1 MQKFWNIVRPEQD
14 DASAEL
20 YLEGEIASESWWG
33 DEVTPAAFRADLA
46 KVAGRDVT
54 VWINSPG
61 GDVIAASVI
70 YSALMEHK
78 GKITVKIDGL
88 AASAASV
95 IAMAGDTVLMAPTA
109 YLMIHN
115 PWSVA
120 IGNAEELRQEA
131 AVLDEIADG
140 LVLAYQ
146 IKTGMSRAK
155 LQQLMDDET
164 WMSARTA
171 MDYGFA
177 DGLLT
182 RGEAGEEQPDDEE
195 NEDGKKP
202 EDKPHDRAACVQ
214 FGRIAACARLRQ
226 RIADSVGKSHK
237 APEPKPQPATQAERD
252 AFISRLQAA
261 AEKNNHLT

>member
-1 MQKFWNIVRPEQD
+1 MQKFWNVVLPEQD
-14 DASAEL
+14 DTPAEL
-20 YLEGEIASESWWG
+20 YLEGEIASETWWG

-46 KVAGRDVT
+46 KAAGRDVT

-70 YSALMEHK
+70 YAALMEHK

-115 PWSVA
+115 PWSLV

-146 IKTGMSRAK
+146 IKTGMSRGK

-182 RGEAGEEQPDDEE
+182 RNAAEPERPEEDDKEE
-195 NEDGKKP
+195 PQGSA
-202 EDKPHDRAACVQ
+202 RVQ
-214 FGRIAACARLRQ
+214 YGRIAACARMRQ
-226 RIADSVGKSHK
+226 RIADRIGKS
-237 APEPKPQPATQAERD
+237 PKQPVPQPQPATQAERE
-252 AFISRLQAA
+252 AFLSRLRA
-261 AEKNNHLT
+261 AEKRNHLT